1 MNADQARALLAF
13 LFTRVQ
19 RNLANLLRSAFPDG
33 PDEEY
38 VKWMKDLRVDLAK
51 RAPQNVLQL
60 FYADQEPIP
69 IADLYLRS
77 LFILFVHQP
86 KLTKL
91 LSVDELKS
99 LEVLDKYLILL
110 YSVINDV
117 PVDESKDDVMRA
129 LRRMGLGLTDSDFDS
144 LDSKENNADDD
155 SCADILISQLNED
168 SDFQDK
174 FLKSFKALKVKTNE
188 EMPKIQS
195 IDEKL
200 RKIETQGKIDL
211 DNFTNIRQA
220 LLRKLPTLLNCS
232 ICQQRMT
239 EPRTLPCMHSA
250 CVTCLKKVANLTEKT
265 ITCASCQ
272 RRIAAATQHAIE
284 TLPCSFAITSL
295 SALLTNLEENT
306 ISECPHCIRPAK
318 AFNLRGGE
326 TMCDSHAMPIYYKQ
340 PPPIILA
347 ATELLDMNK
356 LNEQLQRY
364 CPQHYNVLEK
374 FCSYCQVPCC
384 AHSSCLAWHSSHGR
398 LNTIVD
404 VNKEQKE
411 QLQKLAE
418 KLSEKESRADTVLKQ
433 TEQNQVSVADLQENI
448 RESMKQYFG
457 DIRARLDA
465 KELEFNDELDNVA
478 QLCWHQDEVI
488 RQSLKE
494 HKDKIG
500 AFKEKIDALLQSEK
514 SESPL
519 TNLGAMRQEL
529 LEILADSANGAL
541 LSEGRTLMY
550 PEANLRSL
558 LQSTVN
564 LKSAIIASTNGR
576 GWEVVAKV
584 DGLRHFVVY
593 GTKLYALRRTKLG
606 LGCQVL
612 TYDLKNL
619 SGTEPTVFFE
629 NSARDFQSVA
639 AAADG
644 QLMIAH
650 EVQSNLE
657 LPKIR
662 LRYSVTVGLYP
673 QARTPV
679 ASTFVVDCLNSFSR
693 VRIKVVTVDSTAH
706 FFIGDDQSVA
716 HINPADGHLL
726 RKFDFQSLALIGDFA
741 PDPDRHLLVVTD
753 IEKNLLLIYNSN
765 QQKTLTFGSTA
776 DSVGLFHRP
785 TGVSLDCFGTIFV
798 ADTGNNRVQVLDLEG
813 KALKTVPF
821 PDDLNALPG
830 AVTAFSAIQACG
842 THIYLF
848 DTRSDT
854 IYRRKY
860 AP

>member
-19 RNLANLLRSAFPDG
+19 RNLANLLRSAFPDD

-38 VKWMKDLRVDLAK
+38 VRWMKDLRVDLAK

-174 FLKSFKALKVKTNE
+174 FLKSFKALKAKTNE

-200 RKIETQGKIDL
+200 RKTETQGKIDL

-265 ITCASCQ
+265 ITS
-272 RRIAAATQHAIE
+272 
-284 TLPCSFAITSL
+284 
-295 SALLTNLEENT
+295 
-306 ISECPHCIRPAK
+306 K

-584 DGLRHFVVY
+584 DGLRHFVVH
-593 GTKLYALRRTKLG
+593 GTRLYALRRTKLG

-821 PDDLNALPG
+821 PEDFNALPA